1 MMRSNTCGE
10 LSENEKGKKVALSG
24 WVNSRRDHGG
34 VVFIDLRDR
43 YGFTQ
48 VVFDPSHSK
57 KVHEAADKLRR
68 EDVVFVSGMVRSRP
82 EGMENPKMKTGRIEI
97 LADNIEI
104 LNRAETPPIEIDD
117 RVEVNEDIALTYRY
131 LELRKPKL
139 QRNLALRHMVCKIV
153 RDYFDAHG
161 FLEIE
166 TPILAKS
173 TPEGARDYLVPSRV
187 NPGKFYALPQ
197 SPQLFKQLCM
207 VAGLDRYFQI
217 AKCFRDE
224 DLRADRQPEF
234 TQIDVEMSFIE
245 QEDIQQIIEGLI
257 KEIWKKA
264 KNADVKLPLRRMPYD
279 EAIGRYGSDK
289 PDLRFGLEL
298 VDVTEIVKVSEFK
311 VFTDNI
317 KKGGVVKAINARG
330 CASFSRKDIDELTSF
345 VQIHGAK
352 GLAWAKYDGVKM
364 ESSVVKYFSEGIQK
378 EIIRKLDAK
387 KGDLLMFVSD
397 QNISVVN
404 SSLGN
409 LRLNLG
415 KKLGL
420 IDESKYEF
428 LWVVDFPLVEYDNDA
443 GRYTAMHHPFTSPK
457 DIENFDKEPLKAKAK
472 AYDIVLNGTELGGG
486 SIRIHQREVQ
496 ERLFG
501 LLGIGKEEAEEK
513 FGFLLGAFKYG
524 APPHGGI
531 ALGLDRMIALLSG
544 ADVPIRDVIAF
555 PKNKQAQSLMDGA
568 PSGVSAEQLRE
579 LHIKPDIVEAQPK
592 EHLFGKIRESLDR
605 EKIVYE
611 VLEHKAV
618 FTSEEAAKVRGTQL
632 RQGCKALVCKADG
645 SLVQV
650 VVPGDR
656 EIDAGKVKK
665 ELKVKD
671 VNLANADDV
680 KRISGCSIGA
690 VPPFGN
696 LFGLKVYFD
705 KKVQENDEVA
715 FNAGLHTKSIKM
727 KAKDLIKVTGGVVKD
742 FSK

>member
-1 MMRSNTCGE
+1 MMRSHTCGE
-10 LSENEKGKKVALSG
+10 LSDSDKGKLVKLAG
-24 WVNSRRDHGG
+24 WTHTRRDHGG

-57 KVHEAADKLRR
+57 KVHETADKLRR
-68 EDVVFVSGMVRSRP
+68 EDVVYVEGKVRLRP
-82 EGMENPKMKTGRIEI
+82 EGMANPKLKTGKIEV
-97 LADNIEI
+97 LADKIEI
-104 LNRAETPPIEIDD
+104 LNKAETPPIEIDD
-117 RVEVNEDIALTYRY
+117 RIETSEDIALTYRY

-139 QRNLALRHMVCKIV
+139 QHNLELRHKVVKIV
-153 RDYFDAHG
+153 RDYFDANG

-187 NPGKFYALPQ
+187 NAGKFYALPQ

-245 QEDIQQIIEGLI
+245 EGDIQKVIEGLI
-257 KEIWKKA
+257 REVWKKA
-264 KNADVKLPLRRMPYD
+264 KGVDIKLPLRRITYD
-279 EAIGRYGSDK
+279 EAIDKYGSDK

-298 VDVTEIVKVSEFK
+298 VDVTDVVKKSDFK

-317 KKGGVVKAINARG
+317 KAGGIVKAINAKG
-330 CASFSRKDIDELTSF
+330 CSKFSRKDIDELTEF
-345 VQIHGAK
+345 VRIYGAK
-352 GLAWAKYDGVKM
+352 GLAWVKYDGSKLD
-364 ESSVVKYFSEGIQK
+364 SSIVKYFNENVQK
-378 EIIRKLDAK
+378 ELVKELGAK
-387 KGDLLMFVSD
+387 KDDLLLFVSD
-397 QNISVVN
+397 QSKKIVN
-404 SSLGN
+404 DALGN

-420 IDESKYEF
+420 VDENKYEF
-428 LWVVDFPLVEYDNDA
+428 LWVVDFPLVEYDSDL
-443 GRYTAMHHPFTSPK
+443 GRYSAMHHPFTSPK
-457 DIENFDKEPLKAKAK
+457 DTANFDKNPDNAKAK

-496 ERLFG
+496 ERLFR
-501 LLGIGKEEAEEK
+501 LLGINDEEAQLK
-513 FGFLLGAFKYG
+513 FGFLLGAFRYG

-531 ALGLDRMIALLSG
+531 ALGVDRMIALLSG

-555 PKNKQAQSLMDGA
+555 PKNKQAMSLMEGA
-568 PSGVSAEQLRE
+568 PSEVGAEQLRE
-579 LHIKPDIVEAQPK
+579 LHIKLDILAVQPK
-592 EHLFGKIRESLDR
+592 EYVFEKARESLDR

-618 FTSEEAAKVRGTQL
+618 YTSEEAAKVRGTQL
-632 RQGCKALVCKADG
+632 KQGCKALICKADG
-645 SLVQV
+645 SFIQV
-650 VVPGDR
+650 VVPGDK
-656 EIDAGKVKK
+656 EIDLEKVKK
-665 ELKVKD
+665 ELKLKD

-680 KRISGCSIGA
+680 KRIAGCSIGA

-696 LFGLKVYFD
+696 LFGIKVYFD
-705 KKVQENDEVA
+705 KKVQENDDVA
-715 FNAGLHTKSIKM
+715 FNAGLHTKSIRM
-727 KAKDLIKVTGGVVKD
+727 KAHDLIRVTGGIVRD
-742 FSK
+742 FAK